1 MLGNVDQSNKDD
13 DLEDEDL
20 RAVQPKLMPDPG
32 APSRQEILEHEM
44 THIPFRVWC
53 PHCIAARAKSMKHII
68 EKYKDEHRLPSLG
81 LDYAFLNKTDNAN
94 LGISSITTLVAKDSK
109 SKYLFGIP
117 VPRKGLNEEEYATRM
132 LLRAIQFLGYGRL
145 ILKSD
150 QEPAIVKVLEHVR
163 DHRGE
168 ETTQIAIEHSPAYE

>member
-53 PHCIAARAKSMKHII
+53 PHCVAARAKSMKHLI
-68 EKYKDEHRLPSLG
+68 EKDKDEHRLPILG
-81 LDYAFLNKTDNAN
+81 LDYAFLNTKDSGS
-94 LGISSITTLVAKDSK
+94 LGISSITTLGAKYSE
-109 SKYLFGIP
+109 S
-117 VPRKGLNEEEYATRM
+117 M
-132 LLRAIQFLGYGRL
+132 
-145 ILKSD
+145 
-150 QEPAIVKVLEHVR
+150 
-163 DHRGE
+163 
-168 ETTQIAIEHSPAYE
+168 